1 MPEPV
6 PSIAAFSAS
15 HVVDV
20 VVGFADALVANQTAL
35 NRLNV
40 YPVPDGDTGT
50 NMALTMTSVVAELA
64 MAAEKSGVSDPRELS
79 MSALCAAIGHG
90 ALMGA
95 RGNSGVILSQIL
107 RGMVNRFRNAD
118 VVGGTEFALALADA
132 STAAYSAVMKPIE
145 GTILT
150 VARCAAEGA
159 ADALSPGSTLLDVAI
174 GARTQAAIGLAQTP
188 EMLPV
193 LKQAGVVDSG
203 GSGFLL
209 LIDAALLVI
218 DGRPVPM
225 IETDGI
231 GDVHALL
238 YSGHGGPS
246 AKSGGASSGASA
258 GASGASAGA
267 SGTSGVKD
275 VSELRYEVMYLL
287 EAADDRINSFKEAW
301 SAIGDSIVV
310 VGGEGLFNCHIHT
323 DDIGAAI
330 EAAIDIGR
338 PRKIRVTDLLD
349 EVHEI
354 EEERWVREASGDAIV
369 DEPPHVHQPV
379 ESAIVV
385 VASGDGVRRLFW
397 SLGVQQVVT
406 GGQSMNPST
415 AQLLAAVEA
424 CPAESVLILPNNK
437 NIIAVAEQVAP
448 LTSKSVRVIATKG
461 VTEGL
466 AAAMQYDP
474 SGSVDTNA
482 AAMRV
487 ASAAVASGEITQ
499 AVRAS
504 SCDVGPI
511 AEGDWLGI
519 ARDGGIVSV
528 AATLHDA
535 IVGLLEQLV
544 ADEHEIVTIIEGD
557 GSSAAETRRL
567 TEWLADN
574 RPSVEAEVHS
584 GGQPLY
590 PYLFGVE

>member
-6 PSIAAFSAS
+6 HPIAAFSAS
-15 HVVDV
+15 HLVDV
-20 VVGFADALVANQTAL
+20 MVGFTDALVANQTAL

-64 MAAEKSGVSDPRELS
+64 IAAEKGGVRDPRELS

-107 RGMVNRFRNAD
+107 RGMVTRFRDAD
-118 VVGGTEFALALADA
+118 VVGGTEFALGLADA

-159 ADALSPGSTLLDVAI
+159 ADALRSDSTLLDVAL
-174 GARTQAAIGLAQTP
+174 GARTHAAIGLAQTP

-238 YSGHGGPS
+238 YSGNGPS
-246 AKSGGASSGASA
+246 GKTGGASAASA
-258 GASGASAGA
+258 GGFEKL
-267 SGTSGVKD
+267 GVKD

-349 EVHEI
+349 EVHDI

-379 ESAIVV
+379 ESAMVV

-424 CPAESVLILPNNK
+424 CPAQSVLILPNNK

-528 AATLHDA
+528 APTLHEA
-535 IVGLLEQLV
+535 IVGLLKQLV

-557 GSSAAETRRL
+557 GSSAAETRRM